1 LLGHDRQ
8 VLTFVACTAVEYVF
22 GAHREHDT
30 LFTSLLYVPT
40 AHDAQL
46 LRPVPP
52 KPALH

>member
-1 LLGHDRQ
+1 LLGHAKH
-8 VLTFVACTAVEYVF
+8 VLTLIACTAVEYVF
-22 GAHREHDT
+22 AAHSEHDT
-30 LFTSLLYVPT
+30 LWTSLLYVPG